1 MLKKIAL
8 EKFGE
13 LVAALMGKGKLFAP
27 VKGNGGVNFEEI
39 KNAGDVTLDFYNTV
53 MSPKSIFFPQTEDM
67 VKYRIGKDST
77 DSEIVPPAAGPQIL
91 LGVRPCD
98 VRSFEIMDL
107 LFEDSGIIDPYW
119 VERRKSTT
127 VIGFAFDSVDPVDF
141 YNTFGIHAADPRG
154 SDVFMI
160 KTDRGI
166 LLKGMTEKGEKLL
179 EELPVLADASADD
192 AEAFEAGIAKGPELK
207 TRFLDLKGVDAKLLE
222 IFDTP
227 YWHKVSA
234 ACLSCGTC
242 TFVCPTCHCFDI
254 CDENIFREGRRCRT
268 WDACMFTN
276 FTLETSGHNPR
287 TRIFQ
292 RLRQKVNHKFSYY
305 VSKFGATLCVGCGR
319 CTRSCPVNIDIFSI
333 VEGAKKVQGSE
344 K

>member
-8 EKFGE
+8 DKFNDF
-13 LVAALMGKGKLFAP
+13 VAALMGKGKLFAP

-39 KNAGDVTLDFYNTV
+39 KTAGDVTLDFYNTV
-53 MSPKSIFFPQTEDM
+53 MSPKALFFPQIEDM
-67 VKYRIGKDST
+67 VKYKLEKEGT
-77 DSEIVPPAAGPQIL
+77 QVETVPPAAAPQIL

-98 VRSFEIMDL
+98 VRSFSIMDL

-119 VERRKSTT
+119 VERRKNTT
-127 VIGFAFDSVDPVDF
+127 IIGYAFDSVDPVDF
-141 YNTFGIHAADPRG
+141 YNTFDIHAADPSG
-154 SDVFMI
+154 SDAFMI
-160 KTDRGI
+160 KKDNTILIKGI
-166 LLKGMTEKGEKLL
+166 TEKGKALL
-179 EELPVLADASADD
+179 GDVKGLEDGSAQDAKVFDD
-192 AEAFEAGIAKGPELK
+192 TVAKGPDLK
-207 TRFLDLKGVDAKLLE
+207 TRKLDLTGVDKKLVE
-222 IFDTP
+222 IFDSP

-254 CDENIFREGRRCRT
+254 CDENLFREGTRCRT

-287 TRIFQ
+287 TRTFQ

-305 VSKFGATLCVGCGR
+305 VSKFGPTLCVGCGR
-319 CTRSCPVNIDIFSI
+319 CTRSCPVNIDIFSM
-333 VEGAKKVQGSE
+333 VDGAKQAESGK
-344 K
+344 